1 MARELTWY
9 LNSVKV
15 WYFLWEAHDGILSDA
30 CVKIDSIFQAKE
42 LKVFHIKITSGS
54 LQRSIATRQKML
66 IRQRL
71 LLARKFTDVILI
83 IDQSKVGYW
92 WGFVRVQQKSRSIR
106 ILGVIHFWT
115 EERQTR
121 SHSIWV
127 QRTGEIMQF
136 PLVSNLQSSP
146 CTLLLL
152 HQNQLILQHSRT
164 NWQQWLLKAL
174 KIISPAIYFLACT
187 CFNQSISWYSL
198 RIHW

>member
-1 MARELTWY
+1 
-9 LNSVKV
+9 
-15 WYFLWEAHDGILSDA
+15 
-30 CVKIDSIFQAKE
+30 
-42 LKVFHIKITSGS
+42 
-54 LQRSIATRQKML
+54 ML

-92 WGFVRVQQKSRSIR
+92 WGFVWVQQKSRSIR
-106 ILGVIHFWT
+106 ILGVIHIWT

-187 CFNQSISWYSL
+187 CFNQSISWSIFWEFIDKHRCVLLQIPHRSSNSCMPQLWL
-198 RIHW
+198 RQSISSMFPQIGRASCRERV

>member
-15 WYFLWEAHDGILSDA
+15 WYFLWWAHDGILSDA
-30 CVKIDSIFQAKE
+30 CVKIDNIFQAKE

-92 WGFVRVQQKSRSIR
+92 WGFVWVQQKSRSIR
-106 ILGVIHFWT
+106 ILGVIHIWT

-146 CTLLLL
+146 CTLL
-152 HQNQLILQHSRT
+152 QINTKT
-164 NWQQWLLKAL
+164 N
-174 KIISPAIYFLACT
+174 
-187 CFNQSISWYSL
+187 
-198 RIHW
+198 